1 MLLTICISTPPVQAP
16 HAKHLHFKHLCAQR
30 IGNDYNSKSCLG
42 VVQSMTASAYVFCAA
57 LQNALPAATHTTS
70 IAFPLVQDTRPIT
83 ADWPALADTNGTWVY
98 FDAQIQ

>member
-1 MLLTICISTPPVQAP
+1 MCILHVALLVQASLIQGP
-16 HAKHLHFKHLCAQR
+16 LAQVPQVQTYWQLRLHPDC
-30 IGNDYNSKSCLG
+30 G
-42 VVQSMTASAYVFCAA
+42 VLQSLTASAYVFCAA
-57 LQNALPAATHTTS
+57 LQSALPAATHTTS

>member
-1 MLLTICISTPPVQAP
+1 MQA
-16 HAKHLHFKHLCAQR
+16 
-30 IGNDYNSKSCLG
+30 
-42 VVQSMTASAYVFCAA
+42 MTASAYVFCAA